1 MSNERILSVADGH
14 VTVGSITE
22 RDGIF
27 IAYDATGALVGKF
40 TTQRDGLRAIPPCRT
55 RFDLAKAGSALLK
68 RDRCDA
74 MTGAKIDKQYRRN
87 KHAESK
93 RLGRHWRAKGKKLG
107 SLGPASPVRPV
118 EKEA

>member
-1 MSNERILSVADGH
+1 
-14 VTVGSITE
+14 
-22 RDGIF
+22 
-27 IAYDATGALVGKF
+27 
-40 TTQRDGLRAIPPCRT
+40 
-55 RFDLAKAGSALLK
+55 
-68 RDRCDA
+68 